1 MNERILDH
9 SSVNS
14 IKVSLVNSFTLDGK
28 GGNPA
33 GVVLNSRHLS
43 DTQKQNIAK
52 TIGYSETAFVQQ
64 CNEERFDVTFYT
76 PTSEV
81 DFCGHATLAVF
92 HTLLEKKVIKPGR
105 YTQHTKAGIV
115 PIQVAESGL
124 ITMQQQCP
132 EKLGR
137 FNPIDVADLLSLDSD
152 VIESTQ
158 LPCEVISTGLADL
171 IVPVP
176 FGYLDKVTSNSEK
189 MADFCEKNNIVG
201 LHVFELTTNNNEK
214 TASCR
219 NFAPLFGIEEESAT
233 GSACGALTCY
243 LAENIPSISS
253 EHYIFEQGRAMGCCS
268 EIRAKLSHDS
278 SGQPKVLISGKATNN
293 GEKILSLDT

>member
-1 MNERILDH
+1 MN
-9 SSVNS
+9 SVNVFL
-14 IKVSLVNSFTLDGK
+14 INSFTLDGK

-33 GVVLNSRHLS
+33 GVVLNSEQLS
-43 DTQKQNIAK
+43 NAQKQYIAK
-52 TIGYSETAFVQQ
+52 TVGYSETAFVQQ
-64 CNEERFDVTFYT
+64 CNEESFDVTFFT
-76 PTSEV
+76 PTNEV

-92 HTLLEKKVIKPGR
+92 HTLLEQGVIQSGK
-105 YTQHTKAGIV
+105 YTQYTKAGIV

-124 ITMQQQCP
+124 ITMQQQRP

-137 FNPIDVADLLSLDSD
+137 FSPAEIAGLLGLDNG

-171 IVPVP
+171 IVPVSV
-176 FGYLDKVTSNSEK
+176 GYLDKVVPNSKK
-189 MADFCEKNNIVG
+189 MAAFCEKNNIVG
-201 LHVFELTTNNNEK
+201 LHVFELVIDNNEK

-243 LAENIPSISS
+243 LAENVPSIPS

-268 EIRAKLSHDS
+268 EIRAKLSYDDFN
-278 SGQPKVLISGKATNN
+278 QPKVLISGKATNN
-293 GEKILSLDT
+293 GETTLSLDI